1 MLLLS
6 IRVVI
11 GAAIVVGCLN
21 CEFAS
26 SRWHIAKQ
34 RKLIKA
40 MAGDWK
46 KIRAGLRDPQGKDSR
61 SGRAS
66 LSSAIMSKLIADDV
80 NLVVQPFHLLEKS
93 R

>member
-1 MLLLS
+1 MRAVS
-6 IRVVI
+6 DP
-11 GAAIVVGCLN
+11 GGCLN
-21 CEFAS
+21 YEFATN
-26 SRWHIAKQ
+26 RWRIAKR
-34 RKLIKA
+34 RKPIKA
-40 MAGDWK
+40 MADDWK
-46 KIRAGLRDPQGKDSR
+46 KIGAGLRDPQGKDSR